1 MLEPLTWKPIPAEV
15 NQLWE
20 EEEEEEGGGGGGRG
34 VNGRLMSG
42 RKSRFWLPS

>member
-34 VNGRLMSG
+34 GEWSIDVGS
-42 RKSRFWLPS
+42 